1 LSSTRGSIAS
11 LLELRERMNRLFDE
25 LVHPLEPTVA
35 AAAWAPT
42 ADVVETPEGFELS
55 LDLAGVD
62 AAAISV
68 EVSGGVVVVR
78 GTRGEPAAGGD
89 AIHRLERRYGPFLRT
104 FELPAAVEPVP
115 AARRMDEGVLRLTMQ
130 RVRV

>member
-42 ADVVETPEGFELS
+42 ADVVETPDGFELS
-55 LDLAGVD
+55 LDLAGVEPS
-62 AAAISV
+62 AVVV
-68 EVSGGVVVVR
+68 EVSGACVVVR

-89 AIHRLERRYGPFLRT
+89 AIHRLERRYGPFSRT
-104 FELPAAVEPVP
+104 FDLPAAVEREP

>member
-25 LVHPLEPTVA
+25 LVHPLEPTAA

-42 ADVVETPEGFELS
+42 ADVVETPEGFEFC

-68 EVSGGVVVVR
+68 EASGGVVVIR
-78 GTRGEPAAGGD
+78 GSRGEPAAGGD
-89 AIHRLERRYGPFLRT
+89 AIHRLERRYGPFSRT
-104 FELPAAVEPVP
+104 FELPAVVEPVP
-115 AARRMDEGVLRLTMQ
+115 VARRMDEGVLRLTMQ